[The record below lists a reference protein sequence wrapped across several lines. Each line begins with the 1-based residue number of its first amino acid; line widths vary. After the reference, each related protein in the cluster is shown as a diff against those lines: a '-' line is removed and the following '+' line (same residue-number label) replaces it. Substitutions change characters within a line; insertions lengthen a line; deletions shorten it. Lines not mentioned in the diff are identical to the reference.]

1 MGAPL
6 KCGTLQEKECWQ
18 QIAVRLL
25 SFSAEEIEIVKR
37 ETTFATIIRGSDSA
51 ARFRSPPQQ
60 LWCLLLDVYWMF
72 PPEIGHIQWKVWNLE
87 KVWKFR
93 LTSRINELGQL
104 VENIAGA

>member
-1 MGAPL
+1 MRDASREVML
-6 KCGTLQEKECWQ
+6 AANRCS
-18 QIAVRLL
+18 AVKFL
-25 SFSAEEIEIVKR
+25 AEEIEIVKR